1 MAKSTFIGRRDE
13 LVLLDGLWAVP
24 KATLLILYGRRRVG
38 KTRLLTHWLKR
49 HGAYG
54 LYWMAEATSA
64 REQLRSFSQAI
75 VHFIDPDTPTPIDFT
90 YATWEQALRQVSLHA
105 KTRRMALFIDEV
117 TYLMEVNPSF
127 VGILQKSWDHWLSS
141 SNLMLALSGSQMGLM
156 QKKILA
162 YDAPLYGRDTA
173 QLKLSPMPFSATK
186 KFFPD
191 YTDADRV
198 AIYTMWGGVPAY
210 WERLDLSLSVMEN
223 LQRQLLSYETWMT
236 DESRTLLQDFIT
248 EPHNYVAVL
257 RAIADGLQSSGEIS
271 ERVGLAS
278 NQLSFYLSKLR
289 DAGFVKREVPI
300 SQINYKDSR
309 SGRYFVTDPYL
320 RFYYRFL
327 AAYQSRLALG
337 QQQQVT
343 EAIGEA
349 LPNFIEVNTW
359 PELCR
364 RWLLDA
370 GNNNAV
376 PLPVEYV
383 GSEWKRD
390 FMIDAVGL
398 DRKEKCLIMGD
409 CYWRD
414 KPVGPKAITDL
425 VRKTSAILPEH
436 DGWSVYYTIFSA
448 SGWTAK
454 AEADAEM
461 LIKKTANRARKNW
474 RIVGIRLVDL
484 ETLSDDLDRWS
495 NA

>member
-1 MAKSTFIGRRDE
+1 
-13 LVLLDGLWAVP
+13 
-24 KATLLILYGRRRVG
+24 
-38 KTRLLTHWLKR
+38 
-49 HGAYG
+49 
-54 LYWMAEATSA
+54 MAEATSA

-75 VHFIDPDTPTPIDFT
+75 VHFIDPDTPTPEDFT
-90 YATWEQALRQVSLHA
+90 YSTWEQALRLVSLHA
-105 KTRRMALFIDEV
+105 KERRMALFIDEV

-186 KFFPD
+186 RFFPD
-191 YTDADRV
+191 YSAADRV

-210 WERLDLSLSVMEN
+210 WERLDLSLSVIDN
-223 LQRQLLSYETWMT
+223 LQRQLMSYQTWMT

-257 RAIADGLQSSGEIS
+257 RAIADGLQSSGDIS

-300 SQINYKDSR
+300 SQINYRDSR
-309 SGRYFVTDPYL
+309 SGRYLVTDPYL

-343 EAIGEA
+343 QAIAET
-349 LPNFIEVNTW
+349 LPQFIEANTW
-359 PELCR
+359 RELCR
-364 RWLLDA
+364 HWLLDA
-370 GNNNAV
+370 SNNDELPLAV
-376 PLPVEYV
+376 EHV
-383 GSEWKRD
+383 GSEWKSD
-390 FMIDAVGL
+390 FTIDVVGINSEQKSL
-398 DRKEKCLIMGD
+398 VLGD
-409 CYWRD
+409 CYWRNR
-414 KPVGPKAITDL
+414 PVGVKAVRDL
-425 VRKTSAILPEH
+425 VRKTSTILPDH
-436 DGWSVYYTIFSA
+436 DGWTVYYTLFSA
-448 SGWTAK
+448 AGWTAE
-454 AEADAEM
+454 AEAQSEA
-461 LIKKTANRARKNW
+461 LIKQAVTRARKNW
-474 RIVGIRLVDL
+474 TTAGIRLIDL
-484 ETLSDDLDRWS
+484 ETVSSDLDLWA
-495 NA
+495 N

>member
-1 MAKSTFIGRRDE
+1 
-13 LVLLDGLWAVP
+13 
-24 KATLLILYGRRRVG
+24 
-38 KTRLLTHWLKR
+38 
-49 HGAYG
+49 
-54 LYWMAEATSA
+54 MAEATSA

-75 VHFIDPDTPTPIDFT
+75 VHFIDPDTPTPEDFT
-90 YATWEQALRQVSLHA
+90 YSTWEQALRLVSLHA
-105 KTRRMALFIDEV
+105 KERRMALFIDEV

-186 KFFPD
+186 RFFPD
-191 YTDADRV
+191 YSAADRV

-210 WERLDLSLSVMEN
+210 WERLDLSLSVIDN
-223 LQRQLLSYETWMT
+223 LQRQLMSYQTWMT

-300 SQINYKDSR
+300 SQINYRDSR
-309 SGRYFVTDPYL
+309 SGRYLVTDPYL

-343 EAIGEA
+343 QAIAET
-349 LPNFIEVNTW
+349 LPQFIEANTW
-359 PELCR
+359 RELCR
-364 RWLLDA
+364 HWLLDA
-370 GNNNAV
+370 SNNDELPLAV
-376 PLPVEYV
+376 EHV
-383 GSEWKRD
+383 GSEWKSD
-390 FMIDAVGL
+390 FTIDVVGINSEQKSL
-398 DRKEKCLIMGD
+398 VLGD
-409 CYWRD
+409 CYWRNR
-414 KPVGPKAITDL
+414 PVGVKAVRDL
-425 VRKTSAILPEH
+425 VRKTSTILPDH
-436 DGWSVYYTIFSA
+436 DGWTVYYTLFSA
-448 SGWTAK
+448 AGWTAE
-454 AEADAEM
+454 AEAQSEA
-461 LIKKTANRARKNW
+461 LIKQAVTRARKNW
-474 RIVGIRLVDL
+474 TTAGIRLIDL
-484 ETLSDDLDRWS
+484 ETVSSDLDLWA
-495 NA
+495 N

>member
-13 LVLLDGLWAVP
+13 LELLDGLWAVP

-75 VHFIDPDTPTPIDFT
+75 VHFIDPDTPTPEDFT
-90 YATWEQALRQVSLHA
+90 YSTWEQALRLVSLHA
-105 KTRRMALFIDEV
+105 KERRMALFIDEV

-186 KFFPD
+186 RFFPD
-191 YTDADRV
+191 YSDADRV

-210 WERLDLSLSVMEN
+210 WERLDLSLSVIDN
-223 LQRQLLSYETWMT
+223 LQRQLMSYQTWMT

-300 SQINYKDSR
+300 SQINYRDSR
-309 SGRYFVTDPYL
+309 SGRYLVTDPYL

-343 EAIGEA
+343 QAIAET
-349 LPNFIEVNTW
+349 LPQFIEANTW
-359 PELCR
+359 RELCR
-364 RWLLDA
+364 HWLLDA
-370 GNNNAV
+370 SNNDELPLAV
-376 PLPVEYV
+376 EHV
-383 GSEWKRD
+383 GSEWKSD
-390 FMIDAVGL
+390 FTIDVVGINSEQKSL
-398 DRKEKCLIMGD
+398 VLGD
-409 CYWRD
+409 CYWRNR
-414 KPVGPKAITDL
+414 PVGVKAVRDL
-425 VRKTSAILPEH
+425 VRKTSTILPDH
-436 DGWSVYYTIFSA
+436 DGWTVYYTLFSA
-448 SGWTAK
+448 AGWTAE
-454 AEADAEM
+454 AEAQSEA
-461 LIKKTANRARKNW
+461 LIKQATTRARKNW
-474 RIVGIRLVDL
+474 TTAGIRLIDL
-484 ETLSDDLDRWS
+484 ETVSSDLDLWA
-495 NA
+495 N

>member
-1 MAKSTFIGRRDE
+1 VAKSNFVGRRDE
-13 LVLLDGLWAVP
+13 LELLDGLWAVP
-24 KATLLILYGRRRVG
+24 RATLLILYGRRRVG

-49 HGAYG
+49 HDTYG
-54 LYWMAEATSA
+54 LYWMAEATSS

-75 VHFIDPDTPTPIDFT
+75 IHFIDPDTPTPPDFT
-90 YATWEQALRQVSLHA
+90 YSTWEQALRQVSLHA
-105 KTRRMALFIDEV
+105 KDRRMALFIDEV
-117 TYLMEVNPSF
+117 TYLMEVNSSF
-127 VGILQKSWDHWLSS
+127 VGILQKAWDHWLSG

-173 QLKLSPMPFSATK
+173 QLKLSPMPFSATE

-191 YTDADRV
+191 YTASDRV

-210 WERLDLSLSVMEN
+210 WERLDLSLSVIDN
-223 LQRQLLSYETWMT
+223 LQRQLMSYQSWMT
-236 DESRTLLQDFIT
+236 DESRTLLHDFIT

-327 AAYQSRLALG
+327 AAFQSRLALG

-343 EAIGEA
+343 EAIEA
-349 LPNFIEVNTW
+349 TLPQFIEVNTW
-359 PELCR
+359 RELCR
-364 RWLLDA
+364 HWLQDA
-370 GNNNAV
+370 SHNDV
-376 PLPVEYV
+376 LPLPVEHV
-383 GSEWKRD
+383 GSEWKSD
-390 FMIDAVGL
+390 FTIDVVGIDTEQKTL
-398 DRKEKCLIMGD
+398 VIGD

-414 KPVGPKAITDL
+414 QPAGADCVLNLA
-425 VRKTSAILPEH
+425 RKTSTMLPDH
-436 DGWSVYYTIFSA
+436 DGWSVYYIVFSA
-448 SGWTAK
+448 FGWTPQ
-454 AEADAEM
+454 AEAQADA
-461 LIKKTANRARKNW
+461 LIKKAANRARKNW
-474 RIVGIRLVDL
+474 DIAGVRLVDL
-484 ETLSDDLDRWS
+484 KTLSSDLDRWTI
-495 NA
+495 